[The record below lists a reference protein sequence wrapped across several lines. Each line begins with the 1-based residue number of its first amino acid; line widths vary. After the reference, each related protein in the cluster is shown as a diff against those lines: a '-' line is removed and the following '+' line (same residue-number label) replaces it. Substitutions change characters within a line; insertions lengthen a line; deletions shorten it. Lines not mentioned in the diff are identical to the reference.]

1 MYTNGHFWR
10 YESASHNQT
19 CRSRVNGG
27 GHDWFG
33 SVGNMDITSAVEMWD
48 FWRQFCEGTVDI
60 EPTPIQAAD
69 LFSLQANVLTAH
81 VACEIMVVDV
91 TGKTALRRPLQQG
104 QRLEL
109 DAFDGAHIIAGRS
122 ANGLQTLKTVLASH

>member
-1 MYTNGHFWR
+1 
-10 YESASHNQT
+10 
-19 CRSRVNGG
+19 
-27 GHDWFG
+27 
-33 SVGNMDITSAVEMWD
+33 
-48 FWRQFCEGTVDI
+48 VDI

-69 LFSLQANVLTAH
+69 LFSLQANVLIAH

-109 DAFDGAHIIAGRS
+109 GAFDGAHIIAGRS
-122 ANGLQTLKTVLASH
+122 AKGLQTLKTVLASH